1 MSGGSLGNFWMKL
14 HHFGDAVRGA
24 MEGRE
29 VDPAVEAAISRVIE
43 RVEAMSPEVKMV
55 EYWIDGDIGSADLVR
70 LEARYGGQEQ

>member
-1 MSGGSLGNFWMKL
+1 MSGGSLGNFWKQL

-24 MEGRE
+24 MEGKE

-55 EYWIDGDIGSADLVR
+55 EYWIDGDIGSADVVR
-70 LEARYGGQEQ
+70 LEARYGGQDQ